1 MPSRSATGARA
12 AGSSGYAGEVDTSLS
27 AGLPSRRCTSR
38 IVRLPSRAGYVFLRG
53 PANILVRLG
62 SYAGKVTDLAE
73 LFVPALIEALA
84 VGILVV
90 VQKTLNGFWKHDQ
103 PDLAVTTKFSRIEI
117 TWLAIGGIVWC
128 LTLIGILIPSQSI
141 QFNSKY
147 AGNQRENGSQSKLQ
161 NLPIGAALDDAIA
174 KFDLGVEY
182 FRIKDYKRAA
192 KMWEISANY
201 GILEAYNNLGY
212 LTYYGLGAKEDQAEG
227 LRLWWIAAE
236 NGFSESQSHIAEAY
250 TDGKYLKKD
259 LIEAYGWAQKAKHFA
274 PQIGNAELAEDLI
287 KYAEKLMANLIIKLS
302 KAKVIE
308 TDKKV
313 ASYISMI
320 AANRR
325 SMEYTLRYPQSMS
338 GYDVTI
344 PVDVIEAQ
352 IRNEETIIVSGPDGQ
367 KLQVKLASIA
377 KDGSRLRL
385 LEGGSQHGARR

>member
-1 MPSRSATGARA
+1 
-12 AGSSGYAGEVDTSLS
+12 
-27 AGLPSRRCTSR
+27 
-38 IVRLPSRAGYVFLRG
+38 
-53 PANILVRLG
+53 VRLG

-73 LFVPALIEALA
+73 LLVPALIEALA

-90 VQKTLNGFWKHDQ
+90 VQKTLNGFWKHEQ
-103 PDLAVTTKFSRIEI
+103 PDLAVRTKFSRIEI

-128 LTLIGILIPSQSI
+128 LTLIDILIPSQSI

-147 AGNQRENGSQSKLQ
+147 ADNQKENGSQSKLQ

-259 LIEAYGWAQKAKHFA
+259 LIEAYAWAQIAKHFA
-274 PQIGNAELAEDLI
+274 PQIGNAELAEDLK

-302 KAKVIE
+302 KAEVIE

-313 ASYISMI
+313 APYISMI

-325 SMEYTLRYPQSMS
+325 SMEYILRYPQSIS

-367 KLQVKLASIA
+367 KLQVKLPSIA
-377 KDGSRLRL
+377 KDGNRLRL
-385 LEGGSQHGARR
+385 LEGGSQHEEDLYLLLRLVDSKSS